1 MSVETIQFETAPQ
14 APAAE
19 AKDTAAPPAGTPE
32 PAAEAAT
39 PQIDTRERLRQAET
53 IVYRN
58 TFWAM
63 GAGAIG
69 VPVADLV
76 AASAVHLKQ
85 LRELATLYGVDFKD
99 GLARKLVGAMLMSL
113 GGVGV
118 GALATSLLK
127 LIPGIGTG
135 LGMLSLP
142 MALASSTHAI
152 GQVFIM
158 HFEAGGTLLDFDPL
172 KMQAYF
178 KSEFEKAQQHVSEL
192 KRKVAS
198 RGEPKAT

>member
-1 MSVETIQFETAPQ
+1 MSVETIQFEAAPQ
-14 APAAE
+14 ASAAE
-19 AKDTAAPPAGTPE
+19 VKAPAQEVAGPVVD
-32 PAAEAAT
+32 A
-39 PQIDTRERLRQAET
+39 RERLRQAET

-69 VPVADLV
+69 VPLIDLV

-85 LRELATLYGVDFKD
+85 LKQLADLYGVDFKE
-99 GLARKLVGAMLMSL
+99 GLARKLVAAMLMSL

-118 GALATSLLK
+118 GTLATSLLK

-142 MALASSTHAI
+142 MALASSTNAI

-158 HFEAGGTLLDFDPL
+158 HFEAGGTLLDFNPTR
-172 KMQAYF
+172 MQDYF
-178 KSEFEKAQQHVSEL
+178 KSEFEKAQRHVAEL
-192 KRKVAS
+192 KRKATSPAENKAS
-198 RGEPKAT
+198 